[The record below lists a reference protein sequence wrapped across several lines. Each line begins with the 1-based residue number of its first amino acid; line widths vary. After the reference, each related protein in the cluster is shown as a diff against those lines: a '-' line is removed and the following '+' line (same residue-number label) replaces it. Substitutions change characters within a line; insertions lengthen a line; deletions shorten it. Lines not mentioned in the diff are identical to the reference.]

1 MPIDQGSEFYVG
13 WGTLALINGNLAQL
27 KGRRGLAWFVASL
40 VAGPIVT
47 AVLSF
52 VRPAAPPAPLR

>member
-1 MPIDQGSEFYVG
+1 MPIEQGSEFYVG
-13 WGTLALINGNLAQL
+13 WGTLALINGNLAQI
-27 KGRRGLAWFVASL
+27 KGRSGVAWFLASL

-52 VRPAAPPAPLR
+52 VRPAAPAPPIR